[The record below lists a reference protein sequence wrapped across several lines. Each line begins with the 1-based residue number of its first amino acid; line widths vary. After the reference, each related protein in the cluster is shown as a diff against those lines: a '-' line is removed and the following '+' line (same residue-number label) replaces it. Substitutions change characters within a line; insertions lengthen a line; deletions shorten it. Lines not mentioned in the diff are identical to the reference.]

1 MKSEL
6 SYLNDVKVGI
16 NQAMNNVFTFMKAHD
31 FDDSTRLE
39 LFNILSIDLKPI
51 YDSIETRM
59 KLLGKPEEEIGCF
72 TPEFLDMQIIMRFIT
87 QFVDKYQN
95 RINGN
100 EFEEYHRAKV
110 NLYEG
115 LKNLIG
121 EDVIRKN
128 EKRASNHKQEFCE
141 YVEKG
146 VIEPLEQSYATDG
159 NNKEKT
165 K

>member
-1 MKSEL
+1 
-6 SYLNDVKVGI
+6 
-16 NQAMNNVFTFMKAHD
+16 
-31 FDDSTRLE
+31 
-39 LFNILSIDLKPI
+39 
-51 YDSIETRM
+51 
-59 KLLGKPEEEIGCF
+59 
-72 TPEFLDMQIIMRFIT
+72 
-87 QFVDKYQN
+87 
-95 RINGN
+95 
-100 EFEEYHRAKV
+100 
-110 NLYEG
+110 LYEG